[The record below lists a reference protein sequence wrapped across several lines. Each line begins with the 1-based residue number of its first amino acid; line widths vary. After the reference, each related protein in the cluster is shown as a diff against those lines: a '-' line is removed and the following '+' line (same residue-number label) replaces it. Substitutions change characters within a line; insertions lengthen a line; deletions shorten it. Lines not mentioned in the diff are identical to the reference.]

1 MAVLG
6 QLRLS
11 SSGRVIGLDVN
22 AALTTARARGYDEAT
37 VSVLLQ
43 EAEAVLIHHLNDIPE
58 NHG

>member
-1 MAVLG
+1 MAMLG

-11 SSGRVIGLDVN
+11 PSGRVLGLDAN

-43 EAEAVLIHHLNDIPE
+43 EAEAVLVHLLNETPE

>member
-11 SSGRVIGLDVN
+11 ASGRVIGLDVN
-22 AALTTARARGYDEAT
+22 AILSTTRARGYDEAV

-43 EAEAVLIHHLNDIPE
+43 EAEAILVHHLNETPE

>member
-1 MAVLG
+1 MAMLG

-11 SSGRVIGLDVN
+11 GTGRVLGLDAN

-43 EAEAVLIHHLNDIPE
+43 EAEVVLVHNLNEAPE
-58 NHG
+58 K

>member
-11 SSGRVIGLDVN
+11 SSGRVIGIDVN
-22 AALTTARARGYDEAT
+22 AILNTTRARGYDEAV

-43 EAEAVLIHHLNDIPE
+43 EAEAILVHHLNETPE

>member
-43 EAEAVLIHHLNDIPE
+43 EAEAVLIHHLNETPE

>member
-6 QLRLS
+6 QLRLAG
-11 SSGRVIGLDVN
+11 SGRVLGIDAN

-43 EAEAVLIHHLNDIPE
+43 EAEAVLVHHLNEVPE

>member
-1 MAVLG
+1 MAMLG

-11 SSGRVIGLDVN
+11 GSGRVLGLDAS
-22 AALTTARARGYDEAT
+22 AALATARARGYDEAT

-43 EAEAVLIHHLNDIPE
+43 EAEAVLVHLLNEVPE

>member
-11 SSGRVIGLDVN
+11 SSGRVVGLDVN
-22 AALTTARARGYDEAT
+22 AALTTARARGYDEAI
-37 VSVLLQ
+37 VSLLLQ
-43 EAEAVLIHHLNDIPE
+43 EAEAVLVHHLNETQE

>member
-11 SSGRVIGLDVN
+11 SSGRVIGFDVN

-37 VSVLLQ
+37 VSVLIQ
-43 EAEAVLIHHLNDIPE
+43 EAEVILIHHLNDIPE